1 MRDNGFCREQA
12 QQRGAEPRLLHHA
25 DWLASL
31 LHGRRDE
38 SDWNNA
44 LKLGFDPGAEA
55 YPDWLL
61 AQVRLQGVEYE
72 ILAKRLLS

>member
-1 MRDNGFCREQA
+1 MVTHSSRAQA
-12 QQRGAEPRLLHHA
+12 VRKGGQPRLLHHA

-31 LHGRRDE
+31 LHGRRDC

-44 LKLGFDPGAEA
+44 LKLGYNPGAEA

-61 AQVRLQGVEYE
+61 SQVRRV
-72 ILAKRLLS
+72 